1 MWFAIKASAMSPSH
15 WETAMNKDQVKGAT
29 KDVAGKAQR
38 KVGEAIGSTSQQAKG
53 AVKQM
58 EGKAQKA
65 VGDARESMKVSQR
78 GS

>member
-1 MWFAIKASAMSPSH
+1 
-15 WETAMNKDQVKGAT
+15 MNKDQVKGAM
-29 KDVAGKAQR
+29 KDVAGKAKR

-65 VGDARESMKVSQR
+65 VGDARESMKGSQR

>member
-1 MWFAIKASAMSPSH
+1 MSFAIQTSAMSPSH

-65 VGDARESMKVSQR
+65 VGDARESMKGLQR

>member
-1 MWFAIKASAMSPSH
+1 MWFAIQTSAMSPSH

-65 VGDARESMKVSQR
+65 VGDARESMKDSQR